1 MIDAIYL
8 LRTLTRL
15 QNRRLHLGVSGS
27 IACYK
32 AADLLRHLLSAK
44 INVSATLTSG
54 AQHFVKPLLFSSL
67 GASPVYP
74 EMFTGEETFAHL
86 EPGQSCHALLV
97 APASANLIARMAAG
111 LAQDM
116 LSTQLLAFAGPVGI
130 APAMNT
136 LMWQNAATQ
145 ANIATLK
152 SRSVTIIGPDTGELA
167 CGSKG
172 QGRLAPMPCL
182 FAEALRLLAPKDM
195 AGETVL
201 VTLGPTREP
210 WDGVRFWSNPST
222 GAMGAS
228 LALSSWLRGARV
240 YAIAGPGIDSDLVP
254 PLPGLELCKVKTAKE
269 MLFKAEGFWP
279 EVTMGMFTAAVADFA
294 PVPYGSGKFK
304 KATSPDGINVSFTPN
319 PDILAT
325 LSARRDGKR
334 ILGFAAETASDDAE
348 LMALA
353 RLKLERKGVNVLA
366 ANNVRQAGSG
376 FGTGTN
382 AMAVVDRSG
391 RQEHWP
397 LQSKMDVAW
406 DLCTWLLNS

>member
-1 MIDAIYL
+1 M
-8 LRTLTRL
+8 
-15 QNRRLHLGVSGS
+15 
-27 IACYK
+27 
-32 AADLLRHLLSAK
+32 
-44 INVSATLTSG
+44 
-54 AQHFVKPLLFSSL
+54 
-67 GASPVYP
+67 
-74 EMFTGEETFAHL
+74 
-86 EPGQSCHALLV
+86 
-97 APASANLIARMAAG
+97 
-111 LAQDM
+111 
-116 LSTQLLAFAGPVGI
+116 
-130 APAMNT
+130 
-136 LMWQNAATQ
+136 
-145 ANIATLK
+145 
-152 SRSVTIIGPDTGELA
+152 
-167 CGSKG
+167 
-172 QGRLAPMPCL
+172 
-182 FAEALRLLAPKDM
+182 
-195 AGETVL
+195 
-201 VTLGPTREP
+201 
-210 WDGVRFWSNPST
+210 
-222 GAMGAS
+222 
-228 LALSSWLRGARV
+228 
-240 YAIAGPGIDSDLVP
+240 P
-254 PLPGLELCKVKTAKE
+254 PLPGLELGKVKTAKE
-269 MLFKAEGFWP
+269 MLFEAEGFWP

-391 RQEHWP
+391 REEHWP